1 MIDLYTIR
9 VDAEQAFALNARLM
23 EYVSEQRKLSANRF
37 KKAIDAHRS
46 IIGELIA
53 RIAICRS
60 LQVANHALAF
70 GRNAYNKPLLVHPPG
85 YHYNISH
92 AGDWVVCAFG
102 NQPVGIDVEF
112 MKPIAFDIAG
122 RFFSAQEFDRLNR
135 LEESEK
141 LTYFYRIW
149 TLKESYVKA
158 VGKGLS
164 IPLDSFSVRL
174 EGEAYGHASL
184 EAGEPHAYFQPFVLD
199 ERHAMALCT
208 FSEATIRIHRLDYE
222 GLIGHLPLLE
232 GNGSRAS
239 RQS

>member
-9 VDAEQAFALNARLM
+9 IDAEQASTLNGWLM
-23 EYVSEQRKLSANRF
+23 EYVSEQKKLSANRF
-37 KKAIDAHRS
+37 KKAIDAHRT

-53 RIAICRS
+53 RIAICRR
-60 LQVANHALAF
+60 LEVANHALAF
-70 GRNAYNKPLLVHPPG
+70 GRNAHNKPFLVHPPG

-102 NQPVGIDVEF
+102 NGPVGIDVEF
-112 MKPIAFDIAG
+112 MKPMDLDIAG
-122 RFFSAQEFDRLNR
+122 RFFSAQEVERLNR
-135 LEESEK
+135 LEESEQ
-141 LTYFYRIW
+141 LAYFYRIW

-164 IPLDSFSVRL
+164 MPLDSFSVRL
-174 EGEAYGHASL
+174 EGKAYGRPSL
-184 EAGEPHAYFQPFVLD
+184 EAGEPHAYFRQFVLD
-199 ERHAMALCT
+199 ERHVMALCT
-208 FSEATIRIHRLDYE
+208 FSEETIELHRLDYE